1 MVTEYGPL
9 SIWAVIAAAGVA
21 TFAIRGSFVYLFG
34 RVDEVPEP
42 VMRALRYVPPAV
54 FAALVAPSLV
64 VVDGSVAVAPGNER
78 LLAGVV
84 AAAATWY
91 AEKNILVTISVGMVT
106 LWFLRFV
113 V

>member
-1 MVTEYGPL
+1 MATDYGPL
-9 SIWAVIAAAGVA
+9 SIWGVVLAAGVA

-34 RVDEVPEP
+34 RIDEVPAS
-42 VMRALRYVPPAV
+42 VTRTLRYVPPAV

-64 VVDGSVAVAPGNER
+64 VVEGSVAVGPGNER

-91 AEKNILVTISVGMVT
+91 ADSLLVTISVGMVT
-106 LWFLRFV
+106 LWLLRFAV
-113 V
+113 